1 MSRNLRIIPHA
12 PACSVKWMFCINSV
26 FFPSHVIISSF
37 QLVLRCDV
45 AAGRHGPAD
54 VGEGGGRVPGEGFRH
69 YPGWL
74 RPLRSRG
81 LQGQPLHHQQDP
93 AGRPDPIPDRGPD
106 VHWSPFPP
114 QLLQAALPGHHA
126 PDQARPQEGREG
138 RRQIR
143 LRRQR
148 KCSYQTKFK
157 QGKTEKRTLRTLSEL
172 SICPTHPRMSCS
184 FLHKTWLIYIF
195 WVVILIPIL
204 HSPGSRWPAIQERRN
219 PDNCLERRGELVDG
233 EEQPGSDG
241 LHSSTLCREGNNQNN
256 EFFIFTKNI
265 SGLTVN
271 FLFFGIWEP
280 SVASDLI

>member
-1 MSRNLRIIPHA
+1 MLKSNHGCVSVRIDLSSNFEMGKQLAGVSIRSLGTCVSSHMRLY
-12 PACSVKWMFCINSV
+12 SVKWMFCINSV

-54 VGEGGGRVPGEGFRH
+54 VGEGGRRVPGEGLRH
-69 YPGWL
+69 YPGGL

-93 AGRPDPIPDRGPD
+93 AGRSDQIPDRWPD

-126 PDQARPQEGREG
+126 PHQARPQEGREG

-148 KCSYQTKFK
+148 KCSFQTKI
-157 QGKTEKRTLRTLSEL
+157 QARQNREKNVENIVRAVHLSDT
-172 SICPTHPRMSCS
+172 PTD
-184 FLHKTWLIYIF
+184 
-195 WVVILIPIL
+195 V
-204 HSPGSRWPAIQERRN
+204 
-219 PDNCLERRGELVDG
+219 
-233 EEQPGSDG
+233 
-241 LHSSTLCREGNNQNN
+241 
-256 EFFIFTKNI
+256 
-265 SGLTVN
+265 
-271 FLFFGIWEP
+271 LFFSP
-280 SVASDLI
+280 